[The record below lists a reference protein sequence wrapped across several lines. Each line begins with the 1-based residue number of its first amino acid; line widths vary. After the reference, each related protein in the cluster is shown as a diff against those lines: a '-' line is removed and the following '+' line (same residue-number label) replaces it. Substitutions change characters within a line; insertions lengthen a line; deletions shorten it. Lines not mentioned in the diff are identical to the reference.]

1 MIQLFPAI
9 HPDIPIDAY
18 VADPCPEP
26 SLSASIAS
34 ILVNRS
40 PAHAYAA
47 HPRLTPSP
55 KAEWSAAANFGSAVH
70 SLVFGGPKVQR
81 YGYADWRKKEAQEDR
96 KNCLA
101 VGEIPLLMEDYDRAR
116 AIATNVAYDIEYIV
130 GDFHGLDM
138 ERTIVWR
145 EGEAWCRVRPDAM
158 TSDKRTVIDLKVT
171 GVDIGNG
178 GANRQFFGQ
187 GYDMQA
193 AFLERGL
200 DDVHTDGAGKRRIIY
215 LFVESEPPHAA
226 IPLVVSEAT
235 LMVARKKMNAALNL
249 WRECTTSKR
258 WPAYPLIPV
267 PTDMPGW
274 QEQAWLAREL
284 SGAVNVEGW

>member
-1 MIQLFPAI
+1 MLTTGI
-9 HPDIPIDAY
+9 HDDISIDAY
-18 VADPCPEP
+18 VADPCAEP

-47 HPRLTPSP
+47 HPRFNPAP

-101 VGEIPLLMEDYDRAR
+101 MGEIPLLMEDYDRAR
-116 AIATNVAYDIEYIV
+116 AIATNVAYDLEQIV
-130 GDFHGLDM
+130 GEFHGLAM
-138 ERTIVWR
+138 ERTVIWQ
-145 EGEAWCRVRPDAM
+145 EGATWCRVRPDAM
-158 TSDKRTVIDLKVT
+158 TPDRRQIVDLKVT

-200 DDVHTDGAGKRRIIY
+200 DAVDPQGAGKRQIIY
-215 LFVESEPPHAA
+215 LFVEAEPPHAA
-226 IPLVVSEAT
+226 IPIRVSEAT
-235 LMVARKKMNAALNL
+235 LVVARKKFNAALNL
-249 WRECTTSKR
+249 WRECTRTKR
-258 WPAYPLIPV
+258 WPAYPLEPV
-267 PTDMPGW
+267 SSDMPGW

-284 SGAVNVEGW
+284 SGAVDVEITQ

>member
-1 MIQLFPAI
+1 MIAGI
-9 HPDIPIDAY
+9 HSDISIDAY

-96 KNCLA
+96 ANCLKG
-101 VGEIPLLMEDYDRAR
+101 GEIPLLLHEYDEAKK
-116 AIATNVAYDIEYIV
+116 IATATAFTLEKIV
-130 GDFHGLDM
+130 GDYRGLEM
-138 ERTIVWR
+138 ERTVIWQ
-145 EGEAWCRVRPDAM
+145 EGKAWCRVRPDAM
-158 TSDKRTVIDLKVT
+158 TPDRRTVVDLKVT
-171 GVDIGNG
+171 GVDLGNG
-178 GANRQFFGQ
+178 GANRQFFNQ

-200 DDVHTDGAGKRRIIY
+200 DAHDPDGAGKRWIIY
-215 LFVESEPPHAA
+215 LFVEREAPHAA
-226 IPLVVSEAT
+226 LPVLVSEST
-235 LMVARKKMNAALNL
+235 LMIARKKFNAALNL

-258 WPAYPLIPV
+258 WPAYPLELTSSV
-267 PTDMPGW
+267 MPGW

-284 SGAVNVEGW
+284 AGDVNVEGA